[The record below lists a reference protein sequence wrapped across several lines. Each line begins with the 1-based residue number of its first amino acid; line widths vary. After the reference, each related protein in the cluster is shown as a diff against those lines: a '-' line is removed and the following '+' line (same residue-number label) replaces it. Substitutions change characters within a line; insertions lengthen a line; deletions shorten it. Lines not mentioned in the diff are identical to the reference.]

1 MKRLSAV
8 KISNMKKISAFKNFS
23 VRFFLAIIFISLL
36 VCALPKYAQAAQS
49 VTINV
54 YNWGQYISDGTDGYI
69 DVIEE
74 FEKAYPNIKVNYMTY
89 DSNET
94 MYTKLQSG
102 GSTYDVIIPSD
113 YMIGKMISE
122 DMLEELDFNNI
133 PNYKYIDD
141 AYKNM
146 AYDPENKYSVPYT
159 WGCVGVIYNK
169 KYVNESDIGSWDLL
183 WNQNYAG
190 KILMF
195 DNPRD
200 AFAIGEHLL
209 GYSLNSESK
218 DEYEAVTEKLK
229 AQKNLVQSYVMDQ
242 VFDKLEREEA
252 WIGPYYA
259 GDYLTMVEENPNL
272 GFYFPEEGFNLFVDA
287 LCVPKGC
294 AHKAEAECFINFVT
308 DPEIMG
314 QNLEFL
320 GYSVPATKAKDY
332 MDPEV
337 IESPIAYPSEDVL
350 ARGEAFASLSK
361 EANQDMNACWLSVK
375 TDDNV
380 LVKYLILT
388 GAAIVVCFV
397 LWLIFRIRKKRAL
410 KRRCTHME

>member
-1 MKRLSAV
+1 MKKFSLV
-8 KISNMKKISAFKNFS
+8 KIFI
-23 VRFFLAIIFISLL
+23 VLALVVSFA
-36 VCALPKYAQAAQS
+36 VCALPMHAQAAES
-49 VTINV
+49 ITLNV
-54 YNWGQYISDGTDGYI
+54 YNWGQYISDGSDGYI
-69 DVIEE
+69 DVIAE

-89 DSNET
+89 ESNET

-102 GSTYDVIIPSD
+102 GSSYDVIIPSD
-113 YMIGKMISE
+113 YMIGKMIEE

-146 AYDPENKYSVPYT
+146 AYDPDNKYSVPYT

-183 WNQNYAG
+183 WNQDYAG

-200 AFAIGEHLL
+200 AFAIAERLL
-209 GYSLNSESK
+209 GYSLNSE
-218 DEYEAVTEKLK
+218 DEKEYAAVTEKLK

-242 VFDKLEREEA
+242 IFDKLEREEA

-259 GDYLTMVEENPNL
+259 GDYLIMVDENPDL
-272 GFYFPEEGFNLFVDA
+272 GFYFPKEGFNLFVDA
-287 LCVPKGC
+287 LCIPKGC
-294 AHKAEAECFINFVT
+294 AHKTEAEYFINFVT
-308 DPEIMG
+308 DPKIMG
-314 QNLEFL
+314 QNIEYLS
-320 GYSVPATKAKDY
+320 YSVPATKAKDY
-332 MDPEV
+332 MDPEF
-337 IESPIAYPSEDVL
+337 IENPIVSPSEDIL
-350 ARGEAFASLSK
+350 ARGEAFSSLSAK
-361 EANQDMNACWLSVK
+361 AYQAMNDCWLSVK

-388 GAAIVVCFV
+388 GAAIVIAFV
-397 LWLIFRIRKKRAL
+397 LWLIFKIKKKRAL
-410 KRRCTHME
+410 KRRCSHME